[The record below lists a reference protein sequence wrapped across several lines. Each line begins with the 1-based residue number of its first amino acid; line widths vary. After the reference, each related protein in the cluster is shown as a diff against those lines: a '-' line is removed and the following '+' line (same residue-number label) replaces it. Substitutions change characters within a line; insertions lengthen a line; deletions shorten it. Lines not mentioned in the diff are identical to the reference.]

1 MSKHLALALMALLTA
16 TAIVFFAASGT
27 SYVDK
32 DISAAL
38 WLYLLGGYE
47 FWRVHKK
54 SPLWRQPQLRGKRKK
69 PIKRISRNGGK
80 VNGEY
85 F

>member
-1 MSKHLALALMALLTA
+1 MSKHLALALTALLTA

-47 FWRVHKK
+47 LWRVHKK
-54 SPLWRQPQLRGKRKK
+54 RREKHES
-69 PIKRISRNGGK
+69 
-80 VNGEY
+80 V
-85 F
+85 

>member
-1 MSKHLALALMALLTA
+1 MNKHLALALTALLTA

-32 DISAAL
+32 DITAAL

-47 FWRVHKK
+47 LWEMVHKK
-54 SPLWRQPQLRGKRKK
+54 SPLRWRAIRGRRKN
-69 PIKRISRNGGK
+69 IH
-80 VNGEY
+80 
-85 F
+85 

>member
-1 MSKHLALALMALLTA
+1 MSKHLALALTALLTA
-16 TAIVFFAASGT
+16 TAIVFFAVSGT

-32 DISAAL
+32 DITAAL

-47 FWRVHKK
+47 LWEMVHKK

-69 PIKRISRNGGK
+69 PIKRISRNGEK
-80 VNGEY
+80 
-85 F
+85 

>member
-1 MSKHLALALMALLTA
+1 MSKHLALALTALLTA

-32 DISAAL
+32 DISVAL

-47 FWRVHKK
+47 LWEMVHKK
-54 SPLWRQPQLRGKRKK
+54 SPLRWRAIRGKRKTS
-69 PIKRISRNGGK
+69 IKRISRNGGK